1 MTDVAESGSAAVAP
15 ERRPVTL
22 ITGASSGIG
31 AALAHEFASHGH
43 ELVLVARREQALA
56 GIADAIA
63 AKGQARPTVLR
74 CDVARVDAAKDIEL
88 ALERLGVEPDI
99 VVNNAGVGLTG

>member
-1 MTDVAESGSAAVAP
+1 MQ

-31 AALAHEFASHGH
+31 AALAHEFAAHGH

-56 GIADAIA
+56 AVADAIA
-63 AKGQARPTVLR
+63 AKGHARPTVLR
-74 CDVARVDAAKDIEL
+74 RPPPARCGRVLI
-88 ALERLGVEPDI
+88 
-99 VVNNAGVGLTG
+99 